1 MTPTPSADDQGSSDN
16 DGDDSG
22 GTTQSSAADQ
32 LREQAY
38 KVALGSAALLL
49 AAATVFYHFVES
61 WTWVDAFYFSSV
73 AITTVGFGDLSPT
86 TDASK
91 LFTVFYIFMGL
102 SLVGV
107 VLNEAMRR
115 RAIRHDRIPSDRPA
129 ADERQAD

>member
-1 MTPTPSADDQGSSDN
+1 MGPNSSTSGEDTDGEVSSTESSKADL
-16 DGDDSG
+16 
-22 GTTQSSAADQ
+22 
-32 LREQAY
+32 LREHAY
-38 KVALGSAALLL
+38 KVALGWAATLL
-49 AAATVFYHFVES
+49 AVATVFYHFVES

-102 SLVGV
+102 SLVGL
-107 VLNEAMRR
+107 VLNEAMRL

-129 ADERQAD
+129 AD